1 MAVDGQIKIRTKID
15 SKGFNTGMRSMM
27 ASLGKLA
34 GAIGLVFSITQLVNF
49 GKQSVEVARKFEER
63 WQGLAYLIRAK
74 GLSFQEAKSYIEEY
88 TSDGLVPVMNA
99 TKAYMNLLA
108 TGFKHTEITQLMQ
121 VMKDSAVYLR
131 KGQFEIGEAVEK
143 TTEGIR
149 TERSILSDTSGIERN
164 LYKMWQDYAISI
176 GKTISSLSDAEKRQA
191 VLNGYLK
198 EGAVYA
204 GAAAQYVNTY
214 AGRTAQLA
222 FAMTQLKEAV
232 GNALIPV
239 INKLLPY
246 IIRLVT
252 WFTKLFNIIGRV
264 LNLLFGTQVTMEDV
278 GDSAGGLGDDASDF
292 ADGMERGQ
300 KAAKGALAAFDKID
314 VLNKPTGSSGGGGGG
329 EELPPVELPDTGGF
343 LEELDEIEEKLRAFV
358 ARIKALFES
367 GDWEGIGALLAYPF
381 NWGMGKIEEWLVNST
396 LPEKVSNFA
405 RILNGFIVEIDWL
418 KFGQNVSNG
427 LSLAIRALTE
437 FFTTFD
443 FKEAGASISE
453 FINGIDW
460 VKLAG
465 DLSRGIWS
473 VVTSVF
479 NLLLGFIKEL
489 DWKKLGND
497 AWNAVVTFITE
508 YDFESLWKLAFE
520 TFGAALGG
528 VLNLAVGLVE
538 GIWNTLVEA
547 WNASEG
553 YFAPFI
559 EEAGGNVS
567 LGLLNGIISGLGDIA
582 KWVYET
588 IVSPF
593 MTVLLESFGVEW
605 TTVEEWFV
613 QAWNDVSG
621 WAIQAW
627 EDIKEVWNTVATWFD
642 ENVIQ
647 PLVDFFT
654 PIVTWFE
661 NDIIKPLKEK
671 WDGLVKSFRELVGVI
686 KEKVIDPIVRFYE
699 NVLYPKIKVVLEWL
713 GNLFS
718 TVWNAIKTVIL
729 TVVGAIWAGLQVA
742 WGWIKAGFETAFNTI
757 KTIFMTVYNVIAS
770 IAGMVIGV
778 FDGIIQFVTGIF
790 TGDWDKAWE
799 GIKTIFTSIWE
810 GIRDT
815 IKGVIN
821 GIIGFINGMIQGIV
835 SGINAVIGVLN
846 KLNIHIPDWV
856 PLFGNKSIGFN
867 IAPISA
873 PQIPLL
879 ATGAVIP
886 ANAPFLAVLGDQKH
900 GRNIEAPES
909 MLRDLIRE
917 ELSKHNGGQQEITV
931 KFAGT
936 MGALV
941 RAMQPYLESEQ
952 VRRGQSFA
960 KAVRVS

>member
-1 MAVDGQIKIRTKID
+1 
-15 SKGFNTGMRSMM
+15 
-27 ASLGKLA
+27 
-34 GAIGLVFSITQLVNF
+34 
-49 GKQSVEVARKFEER
+49 
-63 WQGLAYLIRAK
+63 
-74 GLSFQEAKSYIEEY
+74 
-88 TSDGLVPVMNA
+88 
-99 TKAYMNLLA
+99 
-108 TGFKHTEITQLMQ
+108 
-121 VMKDSAVYLR
+121 
-131 KGQFEIGEAVEK
+131 
-143 TTEGIR
+143 
-149 TERSILSDTSGIERN
+149 
-164 LYKMWQDYAISI
+164 
-176 GKTISSLSDAEKRQA
+176 
-191 VLNGYLK
+191 
-198 EGAVYA
+198 
-204 GAAAQYVNTY
+204 
-214 AGRTAQLA
+214 
-222 FAMTQLKEAV
+222 
-232 GNALIPV
+232 
-239 INKLLPY
+239 
-246 IIRLVT
+246 
-252 WFTKLFNIIGRV
+252 
-264 LNLLFGTQVTMEDV
+264 
-278 GDSAGGLGDDASDF
+278 
-292 ADGMERGQ
+292 
-300 KAAKGALAAFDKID
+300 
-314 VLNKPTGSSGGGGGG
+314 
-329 EELPPVELPDTGGF
+329 
-343 LEELDEIEEKLRAFV
+343 
-358 ARIKALFES
+358 
-367 GDWEGIGALLAYPF
+367 
-381 NWGMGKIEEWLVNST
+381 
-396 LPEKVSNFA
+396 
-405 RILNGFIVEIDWL
+405 
-418 KFGQNVSNG
+418 
-427 LSLAIRALTE
+427 
-437 FFTTFD
+437 
-443 FKEAGASISE
+443 ASISE

-593 MTVLLESFGVEW
+593 MTALLESFGVEW